1 MQDRAYRSI
10 DGWTGV
16 QSRPRACTCWL
27 RDHVMT
33 ELAAAF
39 ALLLAVLAAPRTML
53 PADTPRAAGAPSATN
68 SPPSATRRAVVFEPN
83 VGQFEP
89 GVRYRAHVAG
99 RWLSITDT
107 AIELSLGPEPGA
119 GRSIRVRPVGASL
132 RARPVALDRL
142 PGVVNHFESAAP
154 SAWHAG
160 VPTFRRVRYAAVYPD
175 IDLVYHGSPDQLE
188 YDFVVARGAD
198 PSRIAMRF
206 DGADRVEIEP
216 AGDLLIHAGD
226 TILRQPAPVAW
237 QDHGHERR
245 RVDVRY
251 RLTSAGDVALT
262 IDAYD
267 RRAPLVVDPI
277 LLYSSYLH
285 SYTPQIAVDGAGNV
299 VVATEQSFYARGLK
313 VERLSPDGQ
322 TSIYTSL

>member
-1 MQDRAYRSI
+1 
-10 DGWTGV
+10 
-16 QSRPRACTCWL
+16 
-27 RDHVMT
+27 
-33 ELAAAF
+33 
-39 ALLLAVLAAPRTML
+39 
-53 PADTPRAAGAPSATN
+53 
-68 SPPSATRRAVVFEPN
+68 
-83 VGQFEP
+83 
-89 GVRYRAHVAG
+89 
-99 RWLSITDT
+99 
-107 AIELSLGPEPGA
+107 
-119 GRSIRVRPVGASL
+119 
-132 RARPVALDRL
+132 
-142 PGVVNHFESAAP
+142 
-154 SAWHAG
+154 
-160 VPTFRRVRYAAVYPD
+160 
-175 IDLVYHGSPDQLE
+175 PDQLE

-251 RLTSAGDVALT
+251 RLTSAGDVDLT

-313 VERLSPDGQ
+313 AERLSPDGQ
-322 TSIYTSL
+322 TSIYTSLFAGTSDYLVVAGVGVGAGGSALDARGTRWAERALVDAAAGVPGGTTNRVLVPLDTSAGGVLCLL